1 MPFAAA
7 DIADAI
13 TEGLKQRAAA
23 DDAEQVVYGFD
34 TRAELQLHP
43 LLHEGLRNAG
53 YHVLTEQR
61 YPVDRRKKSK
71 TEGRRCDIV
80 LLPEELPIR
89 DPLVKGTLFDNQPA
103 LDIEEAYF
111 LEVKTVA
118 QFEIDG
124 PFKRYSAEL
133 LGAVA
138 KDVKK
143 LCRDVKLIHGGL
155 LLVLFTASREIAEHD
170 IDAWYDRVLR
180 KKHPVQ
186 PPAMRGF
193 EITDRVG
200 NAWCQVAVFNVRG
213 GRVA

>member
-7 DIADAI
+7 DIADAVAA
-13 TEGLKQRAAA
+13 GLKRRAEA

-34 TRAELQLHP
+34 TLAELQLHP
-43 LLHEGLRNAG
+43 LLHSALRDAG

-61 YPVDRRKKSK
+61 YPVDRRKKSRA
-71 TEGRRCDIV
+71 EGRRCDIV
-80 LLPEELPIR
+80 VLPEDLPIR
-89 DPLVKGTLFDNQPA
+89 DPNVKGTLFDNQSA

-118 QFEIDG
+118 QFEMDG

-138 KDVKK
+138 KDVRK

-155 LLVLFTASREIAEHD
+155 MLVLFTADEATARHD
-170 IDAWYDRVLR
+170 LEAWYDRVLR

-200 NAWCQVAVFNVRG
+200 NGWCQVAVFNVRG
-213 GRVA
+213 GRLD

>member
-7 DIADAI
+7 DIADALAD
-13 TEGLKQRAAA
+13 GLRHRAMR
-23 DDAEQVVYGFD
+23 DDDEQVVYGFD
-34 TRAELQLHP
+34 TLAELQLHP
-43 LLHEGLRNAG
+43 LLHEALRDAG
-53 YHVLTEQR
+53 YHVMAEQR
-61 YPVDRRKKSK
+61 YPVDRRKKSRA
-71 TEGRRCDIV
+71 EGRRCDIV
-80 LLPEELPIR
+80 VLPEDLPIR

-103 LDIEEAYF
+103 LDMDQAYF

-118 QFEIDG
+118 QFETDG

-138 KDVKK
+138 KDVRK

-155 LLVLFTASREIAEHD
+155 VLVLFTADRETAEHD
-170 IDAWYDRVLR
+170 IEAWYDRVLR

-193 EITDRVG
+193 AITDRVG
-200 NAWCQVAVFNVRG
+200 NGWCQVAVFNVRG
-213 GRVA
+213 GRLV